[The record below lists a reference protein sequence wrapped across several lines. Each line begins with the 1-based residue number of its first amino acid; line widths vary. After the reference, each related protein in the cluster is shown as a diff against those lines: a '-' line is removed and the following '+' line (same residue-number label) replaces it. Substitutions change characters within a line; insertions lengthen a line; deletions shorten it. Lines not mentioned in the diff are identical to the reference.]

1 MDMIK
6 NLDRVTLELAVETLP
21 EIDFI
26 DIIDKE
32 KFNQSMLDF
41 FIYHDD
47 GKKFDAIA
55 LHDQVNHGISGGGT
69 NLIWTQE
76 SLDFLAEHKEAIDS
90 ILGYMIDQG
99 VEIRLEPINPLVGL
113 VWTALEFYW
122 SEWLLN
128 MERRLEQ

>member
-1 MDMIK
+1 MIK

-41 FIYHDD
+41 FTYLDD
-47 GKKFDAIA
+47 GKKFDATA
-55 LHDQVNHGISGGGT
+55 LYDQANHGISGGGT
-69 NLIWTQE
+69 NLVWTQE
-76 SLDFLAEHKEAIDS
+76 SLDFLAEHTAAIDS

-99 VEIRLEPINPLVGL
+99 IEIKLEPANPLLGL
-113 VWTALEFYW
+113 LWTALEFYW
-122 SEWLLN
+122 SEWLEN
-128 MERRLEQ
+128 IEGRLEQ